1 MLLVLAVCSPSG
13 LFVFSWKDGFVFNH
27 LLNTWNFSLQG
38 AGSCFRSIGN
48 VVAVPLTDNNT
59 ETPDLLLISA
69 SIASVSA
76 F

>member
-38 AGSCFRSIGN
+38 AGSCFGSMGN